1 MSSSNLF
8 SSVEMAHQSLSQALS
23 AFALASCLLVLWRLS
38 RVGRR
43 LKDYPPGPP
52 TLPIIG
58 NLHQVPSERR
68 YVKFGEWAKEYG
80 PVYSLMLGTQVYVV
94 LSADYAIRDLV
105 DKRGPI
111 YASRPDLYVAQHLIS
126 GGLRILWMVRC
137 HIPER
142 SR

>member
-1 MSSSNLF
+1 M
-8 SSVEMAHQSLSQALS
+8 VHQSLWQAVP
-23 AFALASCLLVLWRLS
+23 AFALASCLLVFWRLS
-38 RVGRR
+38 RIGRR

-58 NLHQVPSERR
+58 NLHQIPSERR

-94 LSADYAIRDLV
+94 LSADYAVRDLV

-111 YASRPDLYVAQHLIS
+111 YASRPDLYVAQHIIS
-126 GGLRILWMVRC
+126 GGLRILWMVSC
-137 HIPER
+137 YIPER
-142 SR
+142 LDRHW

>member
-1 MSSSNLF
+1 
-8 SSVEMAHQSLSQALS
+8 MAHQSPWQALS
-23 AFALASCLLVLWRLS
+23 AFALASCLLLFWRLS
-38 RVGRR
+38 RIGRR
-43 LKDYPPGPP
+43 LQDYPPGPP

-58 NLHQVPSERR
+58 NLHQLPSERR
-68 YVKFGEWAKEYG
+68 YVKLGEWAKEYG

-126 GGLRILWMVRC
+126 GGLRILWMVKC
-137 HIPER
+137 HISER
-142 SR
+142 PW